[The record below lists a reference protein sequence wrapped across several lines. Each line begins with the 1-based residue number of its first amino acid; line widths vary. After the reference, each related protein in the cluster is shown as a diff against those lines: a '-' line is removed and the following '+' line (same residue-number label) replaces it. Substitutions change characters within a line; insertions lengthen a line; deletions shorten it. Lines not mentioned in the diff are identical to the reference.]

1 MIAVAPPRPHPACDV
16 PAQLKATIKGM
27 AEKLQ
32 QQQKAAD
39 EFAARHRLN
48 IKPAAA
54 SAAQE
59 GGSEGGS
66 QGVLI

>member
-1 MIAVAPPRPHPACDV
+1 MILLL
-16 PAQLKATIKGM
+16 AQLKATIKGM

-39 EFAARHRLN
+39 EFAARHRLS
-48 IKPAAA
+48 IKPGGAAPTV
-54 SAAQE
+54 AQE
-59 GGSEGGS
+59 GGESEGGS